1 MEIKEKQGKK
11 WEVSILELEEYRE
24 KRFKV
29 IRKIPLELMFESKT
43 FETREEARKQFEDWI
58 RIITYCL

>member
-1 MEIKEKQGKK
+1 MQEKEKHRKK

-29 IRKIPLELMFESKT
+29 IKKIPAELMFESKT

-58 RIITYCL
+58 KIISYCI